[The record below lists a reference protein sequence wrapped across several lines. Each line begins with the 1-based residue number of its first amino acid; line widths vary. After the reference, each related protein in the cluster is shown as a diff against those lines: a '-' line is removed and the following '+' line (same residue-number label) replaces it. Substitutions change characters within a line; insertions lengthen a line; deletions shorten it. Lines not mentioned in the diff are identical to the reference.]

1 MTVKLAPQTANSGY
15 RTERGFRDIFNSTVF
30 LTLAIVAMVIA
41 LGWALFR
48 AGQRIKKL
56 PQEEL

>member
-1 MTVKLAPQTANSGY
+1 MAEFFIRRP
-15 RTERGFRDIFNSTVF
+15 
-30 LTLAIVAMVIA
+30 IVAMVIA